1 MYPHACGLIGQFGR
15 CAAPR
20 GGAIRALGRPGGAHR
35 VAGMVKVNVEPLPGS
50 LVPESARARSL
61 HLTITIAGGCHVPF
75 PAGKIDGGVAFG
87 Q

>member
-1 MYPHACGLIGQFGR
+1 MPIWQGEGER
-15 CAAPR
+15 
-20 GGAIRALGRPGGAHR
+20 RALGRLARDQIWPPCSSTNFLAS
-35 VAGMVKVNVEPLPGS
+35 VNLSP
-50 LVPESARARSL
+50 L